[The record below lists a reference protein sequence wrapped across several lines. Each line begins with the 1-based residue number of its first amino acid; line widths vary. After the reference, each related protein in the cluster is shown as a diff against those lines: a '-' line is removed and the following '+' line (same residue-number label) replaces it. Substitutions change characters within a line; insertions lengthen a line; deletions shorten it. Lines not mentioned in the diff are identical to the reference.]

1 LYKLHLIRKYLLKR
15 RIAWVALL
23 AVTLCTLMVLVVFS
37 VMDGW
42 LETFENSFHGST
54 GDVVISATDQ
64 LRGFPY
70 YQQIINRV
78 RDLPGVA
85 AAVPVVDNYGLL
97 DIRGYGMDMVHVL
110 GYPPDIGKVI
120 EWPTLLHR
128 QGAAAAAGTP
138 PSFGLLP
145 DVPYERQFE
154 RGSAAAQAARTHPG
168 MIVTGPVVG
177 MSHGQKRA
185 EANIRRNMVE
195 LPASLTLLPVPLG
208 EAVQSSS
215 AVTVGFWIVDDAKS
229 RVYTLD
235 AQNVYVDFDELQRD
249 LHMAGNPA
257 DASEPARC
265 SKILV
270 KAKPGTDLK
279 ALTDAV
285 DRAAQAAVLA
295 EDYDAD
301 RQPVPQEQRHD
312 SAAGR
317 PDALDDHH
325 RAVQRD
331 VAGGRAADLLHLLH
345 DRRGE
350 DEGHRHHQ
358 ERRGDRRRNHG
369 AVPGV
374 RAGDRRRRVGAGG
387 GVVVRDRAEHQRAAR
402 LAGPGDGRADLVA
415 GDVPV
420 RLHPQQDEVEH
431 RRLDG
436 GRGAVVGRAGRA
448 DPGRAGGGHEPGRL
462 AAVRVMN
469 QMQPRRHEGRHE
481 GHETGFGLT
490 RGTANDSSDCLRVL
504 RVPLRAFVVVFP
516 SVDGR
521 AARPNRLGEA

>member
-1 LYKLHLIRKYLLKR
+1 
-15 RIAWVALL
+15 
-23 AVTLCTLMVLVVFS
+23 
-37 VMDGW
+37 
-42 LETFENSFHGST
+42 
-54 GDVVISATDQ
+54 
-64 LRGFPY
+64 
-70 YQQIINRV
+70 
-78 RDLPGVA
+78 
-85 AAVPVVDNYGLL
+85 VPVVDNYGLL

-295 EDYDAD
+295 EDYDAVRSFRVKSWED
-301 RQPVPQEQRHD
+301 EQGPFIKAVQSEVVITTGLFSVMSLVAVLLIFCIFYMIVVEKTKDIGIIKSVGATGGGIMALFLGYGLAIGVVGSALGVALSFAIVRNINELHAWLGREMGVQIWSPETYQFD
-312 SAAGR
+312 SIPSKMKLSTVAWTVGVALLSAVLGALIPAVRAAGM
-317 PDALDDHH
+317 
-325 RAVQRD
+325 
-331 VAGGRAADLLHLLH
+331 
-345 DRRGE
+345 
-350 DEGHRHHQ
+350 
-358 ERRGDRRRNHG
+358 N
-369 AVPGV
+369 
-374 RAGDRRRRVGAGG
+374 
-387 GVVVRDRAEHQRAAR
+387 
-402 LAGPGDGRADLVA
+402 
-415 GDVPV
+415 PV
-420 RLHPQQDEVEH
+420 
-431 RRLDG
+431 
-436 GRGAVVGRAGRA
+436 
-448 DPGRAGGGHEPGRL
+448 
-462 AAVRVMN
+462 
-469 QMQPRRHEGRHE
+469 
-481 GHETGFGLT
+481 
-490 RGTANDSSDCLRVL
+490 DSLRY
-504 RVPLRAFVVVFP
+504 
-516 SVDGR
+516 
-521 AARPNRLGEA
+521 E